1 VVDKIE
7 CFSPDL
13 DIVSVKKLTNAYKM
27 SSTLSIQ
34 EATPETL
41 TPRASHVTPP
51 PSPSDNETV
60 VWDSDS
66 DDEYLDADEWFKW
79 FKTTDEYKQM
89 NEVSEVT
96 VLTGSNRF

>member
-1 VVDKIE
+1 
-7 CFSPDL
+7 
-13 DIVSVKKLTNAYKM
+13 M
-27 SSTLSIQ
+27 SSTLSIKQ
-34 EATPETL
+34 AETAPETL
-41 TPRASHVTPP
+41 ATPRASHVTPP

-60 VWDSDS
+60 VWDSES
-66 DDEYLDADEWFKW
+66 EDDFLDADEWFKW

>member
-1 VVDKIE
+1 
-7 CFSPDL
+7 
-13 DIVSVKKLTNAYKM
+13 M
-27 SSTLSIQ
+27 SKLSIKEA
-34 EATPETL
+34 EATVETL
-41 TPRASHVTPP
+41 ATPRASHVTPP